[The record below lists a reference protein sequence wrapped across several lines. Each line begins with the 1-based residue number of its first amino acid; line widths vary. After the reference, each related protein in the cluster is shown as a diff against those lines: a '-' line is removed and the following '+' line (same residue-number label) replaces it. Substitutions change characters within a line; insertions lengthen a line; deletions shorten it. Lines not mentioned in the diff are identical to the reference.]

1 MSKTARVVL
10 ALASAALLLLFVLP
24 LWHIGLVAP
33 QYPEGLGLHIFVNNV
48 RGVGANDLQNIN
60 GLNHYVGM
68 REITPAAIP
77 ELRYMPWVVVA
88 LVLLGLVAA
97 AIGRRGLMYVWGGL
111 LLLAAGV
118 GLYDFWHWEYTYGHE
133 LSPTAIIKVPGMAYQ
148 PPLIGS
154 KQLLNFKATSL
165 PDFGGWI
172 AIAVAL
178 AAIAL
183 VVWEARGEPR
193 LHHRGAQA

>member
-33 QYPEGLGLHIFVNNV
+33 QYPEGLGLHIFVDNV

-111 LLLAAGV
+111 LLLAAASLVMGQAAEGTPV
-118 GLYDFWHWEYTYGHE
+118 VHVRGFPYALRDSNLRE
-133 LSPTAIIKVPGMAYQ
+133 LVRPKDMD
-148 PPLIGS
+148 L
-154 KQLLNFKATSL
+154 F
-165 PDFGGWI
+165 
-172 AIAVAL
+172 
-178 AAIAL
+178 
-183 VVWEARGEPR
+183 R
-193 LHHRGAQA
+193 